1 MVVGQSP
8 EVLLRFFGLAIQH
21 LNWFRSSFNSR
32 RISMA
37 QPLLDRPEYIEQAY
51 LYQVLRER
59 ADIEMPMQELLE
71 QIRYELLTTTKLPLA
86 IDYLLT
92 ELKHSGQMAPAMKKL
107 SHYFT
112 PFQAY
117 LVEEAEKES
126 GRFTMG
132 TALEVLGGEAKYRT
146 ENHNEAGLFFY
157 HFEVLCRNRLNYDRG
172 LTAIS
177 NDPTFDRKWAKWIL
191 MLRAQVG
198 LVDIA
203 DLLFL
208 ASDEYRVR
216 MEEAG
221 QSIEGKGP
229 FLFGRKEGRIAL
241 GNRRREPIFLFAA
254 MQRHLDYPT
263 VPRPKP
269 VDENKDAIPQLMRRM
284 ERLESRIKLMEEE
297 RRAGIDITK
306 FYADRDGSGSSDSD
320 RR

>member
-1 MVVGQSP
+1 
-8 EVLLRFFGLAIQH
+8 
-21 LNWFRSSFNSR
+21 
-32 RISMA
+32 MA
-37 QPLLDRPEYIEQAY
+37 QPLLDRSEYVEQAY

-59 ADIEMPMQELLE
+59 AEIEMPMQELLD
-71 QIRYELLTTTKLPLA
+71 QIRYELLSTTKLPFA

-92 ELKHSGQMAPAMKKL
+92 ELKHSGQMSPAMKKL
-107 SHYFT
+107 THYFT

-132 TALEVLGGEAKYRT
+132 AALQVLEGEAKYRT
-146 ENHNEAGLFFY
+146 ADCNEAGLFFY
-157 HFEVLCRNRLNYDRG
+157 QFEVLCRNRLNYDRG

-177 NDPTFDRKWAKWIL
+177 NDPTFDRYWATWIL

-208 ASDEYRVR
+208 ASDEYRAKL
-216 MEEAG
+216 EEAE
-221 QSIEGKGP
+221 QSTEGKGP

-254 MQRHLDYPT
+254 MQRHLGYPA

-269 VDENKDAIPQLMRRM
+269 VDDNRDVIPQLMRRM

-297 RRAGIDITK
+297 RRAGIDLTK
-306 FYADRDGSGSSDSD
+306 FYADPNLSSQSGSDDES
-320 RR
+320 

>member
-1 MVVGQSP
+1 
-8 EVLLRFFGLAIQH
+8 
-21 LNWFRSSFNSR
+21 
-32 RISMA
+32 MA
-37 QPLLDRPEYIEQAY
+37 QPLLDRSEYVEQAY
-51 LYQVLRER
+51 LYEILRER
-59 ADIEMPMQELLE
+59 GEIELPMQELLE
-71 QIRYELLTTTKLPLA
+71 QIRHELLTTTKLPLA

-107 SHYFT
+107 AHYFT

-132 TALEVLGGEAKYRT
+132 TALQVLEGEAKYRT
-146 ENHNEAGLFFY
+146 SEHNEAGLFFY
-157 HFEVLCRNRLNYDRG
+157 QFEVLCRSRLNYDRG

-177 NDPTFDRKWAKWIL
+177 NDPTFDRTWATWIL

-198 LVDIA
+198 LVDLA

-208 ASDEYRVR
+208 ASDEYRVKL
-216 MEEAG
+216 EAAG
-221 QSIEGKGP
+221 QSGEGKGP

-241 GNRRREPIFLFAA
+241 GNRRREPLFLFAA
-254 MQRHLDYPT
+254 MQRHLGYPS

-306 FYADRDGSGSSDSD
+306 FYVDPHESGGS
-320 RR
+320 